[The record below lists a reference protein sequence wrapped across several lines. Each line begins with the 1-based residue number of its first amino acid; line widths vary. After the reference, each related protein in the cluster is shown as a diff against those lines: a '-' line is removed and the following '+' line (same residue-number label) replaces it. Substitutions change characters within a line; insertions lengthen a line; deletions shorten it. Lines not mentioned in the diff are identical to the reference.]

1 METGF
6 NVLLMVVLDNNCSN
20 IGCSKDLN
28 TDYPPE
34 MNVLEKWAGVACM
47 NPCDKQN
54 LYKRF
59 FFFLLH
65 RGPDSK
71 DVHPNALTQILK

>member
-1 METGF
+1 MEALYPLT
-6 NVLLMVVLDNNCSN
+6 MVVKIGIGNMDGLDFN

-54 LYKRF
+54 LYNRF
-59 FFFLLH
+59 FFCCFI
-65 RGPDSK
+65 GD
-71 DVHPNALTQILK
+71 LTPKTCIQMP